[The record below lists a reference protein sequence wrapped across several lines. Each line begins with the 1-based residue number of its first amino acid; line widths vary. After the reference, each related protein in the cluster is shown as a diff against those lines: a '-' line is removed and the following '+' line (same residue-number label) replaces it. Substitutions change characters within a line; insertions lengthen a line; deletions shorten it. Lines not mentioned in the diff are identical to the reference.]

1 MPYLKK
7 FEKAHLDQLLCGVIP
22 LSPGQLNFC
31 VTRLCQMYL
40 KHVGKNYETLNAV
53 IGALECA
60 KHEIFRR
67 AISGYEDEA
76 IKRNGDVYPQ

>member
-7 FEKAHLDQLLCGVIP
+7 FDRAHLDQLLVGVIP

-31 VTRLCQMYL
+31 ITRLCQMYL
-40 KHVGKNYETLNAV
+40 KHNGKSYATLNSV

-60 KHEIFRR
+60 KQEFYFRVVR
-67 AISGYEDEA
+67 PYEDEA
-76 IKRNGDVYPQ
+76 IERNGDVY

>member
-31 VTRLCQMYL
+31 VTRLCQIYL
-40 KHVGKNYETLNAV
+40 KHIGKSYTTLNDV
-53 IGALECA
+53 VGVLDCA
-60 KHEIFRR
+60 KQEFYFRVVR
-67 AISGYEDEA
+67 PYEDKA
-76 IKRNGDVYPQ
+76 IERNGDVY